1 MIMRI
6 HRWCV
11 ATAAALLLTGC
22 SDGESDSTAGKAAPL
37 TQEQVRKTLPD
48 NEAMAGWKQSVRPT
62 ALEMDKLYRSQACP
76 IKGNA
81 GCEDARFFGAS
92 TFERKDPFASVT
104 FQVVAYDSEQ
114 AAQDAYAV
122 LWDGYYGNQAGRK
135 AKTLELGPIGDENEA
150 RLGTSGF
157 NGEPGAVTQ
166 TRVGT
171 TLLWTMESA
180 AHKGDID
187 ADSVRDLATMLAERS
202 QQAQNGDEPSATLE

>member
-1 MIMRI
+1 MRTY
-6 HRWCV
+6 RWCV

-22 SDGESDSTAGKAAPL
+22 SDGESNSTVGKAAPL
-37 TQEQVRKTLPD
+37 TQEQVRRTLPD
-48 NEAMAGWKQSVRPT
+48 NEVMAGWKQSVRPM
-62 ALEMDKLYRSQACP
+62 AVEMDKLYRSQACP

-81 GCEDARFFGAS
+81 GCEDARFFGAA

-104 FQVVAYDSEQ
+104 FQIVAYDSEQ
-114 AAQDAYAV
+114 AAEDAYAV
-122 LWDGYYGNQAGRK
+122 LWDGFYGNQAGQK
-135 AKTLELGPIGDENEA
+135 AKMLELGPIGDEHEA

-171 TLLWTMESA
+171 TLLWSMESA

-187 ADSVRDLATMLAERS
+187 ADSVRDLATMLAQRS
-202 QQAQNGDEPSATLE
+202 QQAQNGDEPSATLGD